1 MSILNNPSFY
11 ISIASSI
18 GFIVSEILPFIP
30 IKSNGVLHAIL
41 VCISQYKP
49 QQQTIKNNL
58 IVSKNCIMINLDDD
72 NDIKTKLNLIL
83 EKLNKK

>member
-1 MSILNNPSFY
+1 MSIFNNPSFY

-30 IKSNGVLHAIL
+30 MKSNGVLHALL

-49 QQQTIKNNL
+49 QQQTNKNNVV
-58 IVSKNCIMINLDDD
+58 IPQNCIMINLDDD
-72 NDIKTKLNLIL
+72 NDIKKKLNLIL

>member
-1 MSILNNPSFY
+1 MSIFNNPSFY

-30 IKSNGVLHAIL
+30 MKSNGVLHALL

-49 QQQTIKNNL
+49 QQQT
-58 IVSKNCIMINLDDD
+58 
-72 NDIKTKLNLIL
+72 
-83 EKLNKK
+83 NKQ